1 MTHLYCQ
8 RYFTI
13 TRENAIADF
22 KTYKWII
29 NLPWEF
35 ITSENYPKTI
45 EVMNFVYFN
54 LNVQLDIGVS
64 CHASF
69 NYDSPEND
77 QMICFSTYGNMTPK
91 HFDINKNITRIEIW
105 FKDYKGKSIF
115 PVGLWDEYFNLELNL
130 HY

>member
-1 MTHLYCQ
+1 MNTKPI
-8 RYFTI
+8 RMS
-13 TRENAIADF
+13 
-22 KTYKWII
+22 
-29 NLPWEF
+29 
-35 ITSENYPKTI
+35 TSESNTIHRKPARPIRSSQSMVSDTDSSESINYPKTI

-54 LNVQLDIGVS
+54 LNGQLDIGVS

-91 HFDINKNITRIEIW
+91 HFNINKNITRIEIW

-115 PVGLWDEYFNLELNL
+115 PVGLWMNILS
-130 HY
+130 

>member
-1 MTHLYCQ
+1 MSNQ
-8 RYFTI
+8 RYLTI
-13 TRENAIADF
+13 TRENTSPNI
-22 KTYKWII
+22 TTGKWIV

-45 EVMNFVYFN
+45 EVLNFVYFN
-54 LNVQLDIGVS
+54 LNGQLDIGVS
-64 CHASF
+64 CHGSF

-91 HFDINKNITRIEIW
+91 HFNINKNITSIEIW
-105 FKDYKGKSIF
+105 FKDYKGNIIM
-115 PVGLWDEYFNLELNL
+115 PLGIWDEYFILELNL